1 MLHQSRILHANGTR
15 ALYGAAER
23 PAGAHV
29 TESVIGRRI
38 LPPAAGRWRVVLP
51 AGMIPGDG
59 TQTTL
64 GSWDLA
70 DLMDQLD
77 AIFPPEGGQS

>member
-1 MLHQSRILHANGTR
+1 
-15 ALYGAAER
+15 
-23 PAGAHV
+23 
-29 TESVIGRRI
+29 
-38 LPPAAGRWRVVLP
+38 
-51 AGMIPGDG
+51 MIPGDG